1 MKRLGFTMIE
11 LVFVIVILGILAA
24 VAMTSMGGVQDD
36 ALAVSE
42 KAGMKSA
49 QSKLN
54 LIQSRRVLRPS
65 ADVIV
70 DVVLSTGSRTKL
82 TYDGNS
88 TAKDA
93 NSLSSAGFPYGV
105 SIGTDNNSTSWAA
118 TKESENA
125 LGVLLD
131 NDRGAYQTKKGTGD
145 FTRIAGPASGFVK
158 IGADVDY
165 TLAGS
170 WKYDAADGIFIY
182 ESTTAY

>member
-54 LIQSRRVLRPS
+54 LIQSRRVLRPG
-65 ADVIV
+65 ADVKV
-70 DVVLSTGSRTKL
+70 EVVLGTGSRTTF

-88 TAKDA
+88 TAMEA
-93 NSLSSAGFPYGV
+93 NSLSSAGYPYGV
-105 SIGTDNNSTSWAA
+105 SINAANNGIDWGA
-118 TKESENA
+118 TNASKNA
-125 LGVLLD
+125 LGILLD
-131 NDRGAYQTKKGTGD
+131 NDRGGYKTRKD
-145 FTRIAGPASGFVK
+145 SNVTRIAGPASGFVK

-170 WKYDAADGIFIY
+170 WKYDAASGIFSY
-182 ESTTAY
+182 ENATVYE